1 MIGGYDYKMIIDSH
15 AHIFSSKI
23 IAGVSAKSAMVEK
36 LNLHASFAAGRTN
49 ISSLS
54 DDCCSSGIDA
64 CLILPTADAA
74 SVRKI
79 NTAFIQLAAGSDFLF
94 TAGTLHPFY
103 GENKKE
109 LSRLK
114 EHGVRAI
121 KLCSFSQGFS
131 LSAPETRNLFK
142 IIESANILKNG
153 RTFVILDT
161 FCLAHEYFGTPVQ
174 HTTTPLL
181 LSNIVRKYPGIDF
194 VAAHMGGLAAS
205 PEEIFT
211 HLVPSKNLYLD
222 TSNAAHTL
230 SEKDFLRLL
239 EIHGPEHIIFGT
251 DWPWFDHKE
260 ELNILGRLLDLAG
273 YNVEEKEKVFYKN
286 IAGLLGIV

>member
-1 MIGGYDYKMIIDSH
+1 VIGGYDYKMIIDSH

-49 ISSLS
+49 ISSLKN
-54 DDCCSSGIDA
+54 DCRSSGIDA
-64 CLILPTADAA
+64 CLILPTADVA

-109 LSRLK
+109 LSRLQ
-114 EHGVRAI
+114 ENGVRAI

-131 LSAPETRNLFK
+131 LSAPETLALLN
-142 IIESANILKNG
+142 IIESANILKKE

-161 FCLAHEYFGTPVQ
+161 FYLAHEYFRTPVQ

-181 LSNIVRKYPGIDF
+181 LSDIVRKYQDIDF
-194 VAAHMGGLAAS
+194 VAAHMGGLAA
-205 PEEIFT
+205 PTEEIFT
-211 HLVPSKNLYLD
+211 QLVPSKNLYLD

-230 SEKDFLRLL
+230 SENDFLRLL
-239 EIHGPEHIIFGT
+239 KIHGPEHIIFGT

-260 ELNILGRLLDLAG
+260 ELNIIGRLLDLAG
-273 YNVEEKEKVFYKN
+273 YNREEKEKVFYRN